1 MKKNSENTNTAL
13 TLKPAWGSDTAE
25 AGMAL
30 ARLWHGEVCNFF
42 DWLRWHLKA
51 RFFCDFGRSQKLE
64 SLFQQNK

>member
-30 ARLWHGEVCNFF
+30 ARLWHGEVCDFF
-42 DWLRWHLKA
+42 D
-51 RFFCDFGRSQKLE
+51 
-64 SLFQQNK
+64 